1 MFTKWFNKKTEIP
14 QPPCIPTEVTI
25 YGTTWCG
32 DSRRCRKL
40 LTELEVPYI
49 WVDIDKD
56 KQGEAYVRGINKG
69 NRSVPTIVCKDGK
82 VLVEPSESELT
93 AALRTIDS
101 PTTE

>member
-1 MFTKWFNKKTEIP
+1 MFTEWFKKKTEVP
-14 QPPCIPTEVTI
+14 EPLRNPTEVTI

-32 DSRRCRKL
+32 DSRRCREL
-40 LTELEVPYI
+40 LSAFGVPYI

-56 KQGEAYVRGINKG
+56 KQGEAFVRGINKG

-93 AALRTIDS
+93 AALGTIAS

>member
-1 MFTKWFNKKTEIP
+1 MFTKWFKKKTEVP

-32 DSRRCRKL
+32 DTRRCRKL

-56 KQGEAYVRGINKG
+56 KQGEAYVRGINK
-69 NRSVPTIVCKDGK
+69 
-82 VLVEPSESELT
+82 VLVEPSESELI
-93 AALRTIDS
+93 AALRTIAS